1 MGIPRRLYKLRC
13 PAGRRAAGVLPPFIV
28 FGDGDI
34 EMAVKVRES
43 RNTGT
48 PARSVCAPFA
58 MNHSFL
64 AKSDGLGGG
73 RVRLVNAVPAAMW
86 SAGPRHEPSPA
97 RKGSAG
103 T

>member
-48 PARSVCAPFA
+48 PARSACAPFA

-73 RVRLVNAVPAAMW
+73 QGAAGQRGSSRNVVGRT
-86 SAGPRHEPSPA
+86 SARTIA
-97 RKGSAG
+97 CA
-103 T
+103 